1 MPDLT
6 ARPDPIAPMTI
17 DEIDPSLHAA
27 LAKVPTL
34 KLENPLML
42 AIIGRAS
49 KLQPGAHVDGVERRV
64 VHDGAVRVRVFTPA
78 GPNGSALLWI
88 HGGGLVMGSA
98 AGDDRFCGETAR
110 ETGAVVVS
118 VDYRLAPRHPFP
130 AANDDVRDA
139 YAWIVGHVAELG
151 VDAARIAIG
160 GASAG
165 GGLAAALVQ
174 RLHDEGEPVAAQWL
188 FCPMLDDRTAADR
201 SHDLRHHLVWNN
213 RSNLVGWRSYLG
225 FEPGAAEV
233 PAYAVPGRRTD
244 LAGLPPAW
252 LTWTD
257 LELFAA
263 EDAAYAQALAEA
275 GVDVSFEIVS
285 AAPHG
290 FDVWGGQTEL
300 AQRLFV
306 GAREWLARQ
315 LAVGG
320 PTGAGELDARPE
332 ASVD

>member
-1 MPDLT
+1 MPDQT
-6 ARPDPIAPMTI
+6 AAMTI

-27 LAKVPTL
+27 LGKVPVL
-34 KLENPLML
+34 KLENPIML

-49 KLQPGAHVDGVERRV
+49 RLQPGTHVEGVERRV
-64 VHDGAVRVRVFTPA
+64 VHEGSVRVRVFTPEE
-78 GPNGSALLWI
+78 PNGSALLWI

-110 ETGAVVVS
+110 AVGAVVVS
-118 VDYRLAPRHPFP
+118 VDYRLAPKHPFP

-139 YAWIVGHVAELG
+139 YLWVKTHAGELG
-151 VDAARIAIG
+151 VDPARIAVG

-174 RLHDEGEPVAAQWL
+174 RLHDEGEVPAAQWL

-201 SHDLRHHLVWNN
+201 SRDARNHLVWNN

-225 FEPGAAEV
+225 VEPGAADV
-233 PAYAVPGRRTD
+233 PEYAVPARRTD
-244 LAGLPPAW
+244 LSGLPPAW

-257 LELFAA
+257 IELFAD
-263 EDAAYAQALAEA
+263 EDLAYAQALAES
-275 GVDVSFEIVS
+275 GVVASSDVVA

-300 AQRLFV
+300 AQHLFV
-306 GAREWLARQ
+306 GARDWLARQ
-315 LAVGG
+315 LAA
-320 PTGAGELDARPE
+320 PTGAGELDARPG